1 MHIYMQLSLYDIYFI
16 DFIILYYDQI
26 SISIIII
33 TLLPDK
39 MRLDL

>member
-1 MHIYMQLSLYDIYFI
+1 MHIYMQLSLIDI
-16 DFIILYYDQI
+16 DFIILYYHQI

-39 MRLDL
+39 MR

>member
-1 MHIYMQLSLYDIYFI
+1 MHIYMQLSLYIA
-16 DFIILYYDQI
+16 FIILYYHQI